1 MRTRRREF
9 VLGACGIAGIGKIE
23 AAGATRKLNLGNAGI
38 ELSVQARTGEQL
50 QFTSLRNRGAGFNW
64 VAAGK
69 PGAAD
74 RKVAASKQISRGE
87 FQIDYDAGSGLSQ
100 SQRFRLSADL
110 PVFECFGEFRNATA
124 QPVAKVTELNCV
136 QIPLRSDLG
145 PLQVHCVSRDT
156 YMVQRVPVGDTLV
169 LEGGGWNS
177 PKYCGLLVLEAM
189 DSKELLLTGI
199 QWERGWRYQLKRTGG
214 VILLEIVLG
223 DFESTVAAGESLAAP
238 HVFFGVS
245 AGDPDNAF
253 RLGQRY
259 LKTLAPKS
267 LPNWPWVAYDIWGTE
282 SSGVEQAILSEIEA
296 AHDLGVEL
304 FYIDASWYKGSS
316 KKGTGDWGCG
326 LGNYEEDRE
335 KFPRGLAA
343 ISDAVHAKGM
353 KFGLWIGPNIV
364 DSRLRRQD
372 SSA

>member
-1 MRTRRREF
+1 MNLFWALAE
-9 VLGACGIAGIGKIE
+9 LLQSEKYE

-38 ELSVQARTGEQL
+38 EFLSKREPGSSC
-50 QFTSLRNRGAGFNW
+50 SLRRFETVAPDSTGC
-64 VAAGK
+64 AAGK

-189 DSKELLLTGI
+189 DSKELLLPGFN
-199 QWERGWRYQLKRTGG
+199 GSVAG
-214 VILLEIVLG
+214 V
-223 DFESTVAAGESLAAP
+223 T
-238 HVFFGVS
+238 
-245 AGDPDNAF
+245 N
-253 RLGQRY
+253 
-259 LKTLAPKS
+259 
-267 LPNWPWVAYDIWGTE
+267 
-282 SSGVEQAILSEIEA
+282 
-296 AHDLGVEL
+296 
-304 FYIDASWYKGSS
+304 
-316 KKGTGDWGCG
+316 
-326 LGNYEEDRE
+326 
-335 KFPRGLAA
+335 
-343 ISDAVHAKGM
+343 
-353 KFGLWIGPNIV
+353 
-364 DSRLRRQD
+364 
-372 SSA
+372 